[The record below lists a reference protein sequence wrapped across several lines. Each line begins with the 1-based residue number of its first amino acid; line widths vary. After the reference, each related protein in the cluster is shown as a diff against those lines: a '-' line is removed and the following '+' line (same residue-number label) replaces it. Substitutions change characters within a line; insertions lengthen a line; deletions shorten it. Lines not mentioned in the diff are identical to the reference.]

1 MKPKPLDNQKGN
13 SRITRILYVLSGV
26 LFVSQILFLGLIVLR
41 GIGTLWT
48 GRGNHWG
55 YDIRQLYG
63 LALGSVLVAVL
74 WLWRERRV
82 AFVWIGTVAA
92 AILLA
97 TTIFCFDH
105 FNVLVEYNLWLGRG
119 MP

>member
-1 MKPKPLDNQKGN
+1 
-13 SRITRILYVLSGV
+13 
-26 LFVSQILFLGLIVLR
+26 
-41 GIGTLWT
+41 
-48 GRGNHWG
+48 
-55 YDIRQLYG
+55 
-63 LALGSVLVAVL
+63 
-74 WLWRERRV
+74 V